1 MSFQRVPAGNGL
13 QWLTEA
19 VEIILKNPAAFGLM
33 ALVVGVIGAVPLLGG
48 LVLLLLGPA
57 LYGGIMYAAREQE
70 AGRLAELPMLFQVFR
85 EEGKVGRM
93 MMLCLPSVA
102 AVVLVSVLAAVL
114 VGGALF
120 GAGVSGVAGSDG
132 TALGV
137 GLGLG
142 VLLIGLLALV
152 AGLAAFALTFF
163 ATPRVML
170 DAAEPIAAMKDSL
183 QACLANLGAVLL
195 YAVLVLAA
203 ALLLALLLSWIPLIG
218 PLLITAVLAPVTSV
232 AAFVAWRQ
240 VYRQAI
246 TQELPP
252 AVPPAAPEL

>member
-1 MSFQRVPAGNGL
+1 MAFQRVPAGNGL

-19 VEIILKNPAAFGLM
+19 VQIILKNPAAFGLM
-33 ALVVGVIGAVPLLGG
+33 ALIVGVISAVPLLGG

-57 LYGGIMYAAREQE
+57 LYGGIMFAAREQE
-70 AGRLAELPMLFQVFR
+70 AGRSAELPMLFQAFR

-93 MMLCLPSVA
+93 LMLCLPGVA
-102 AVVLVSVLAAVL
+102 AAVLISVLAGLL

-120 GAGVSGVAGSDG
+120 GAGVAGVSGSDG
-132 TALGV
+132 AALGV

-142 VLLIGLLALV
+142 VLVLGLVALAL
-152 AGLAAFALTFF
+152 GLVAFALTFF

-170 DAAEPIAAMKDSL
+170 EGADPVPAMKDSL
-183 QACLANLGAVLL
+183 QACLANLGAVLI
-195 YAVLVLAA
+195 YAVVLLVGALVL
-203 ALLLALLLSWIPLIG
+203 LLLLSWIPLLG
-218 PLLITAVLAPVTSV
+218 PLLLTAVIAPVTSV

-240 VYRQAI
+240 VYLQDI

-252 AVPPAAPEL
+252 APPL